1 MDRSPRQPAV
11 EEQFALETIYAVERV
26 VSHRWLAEAGEPTPD
41 LEVTLNGGTTVTV
54 EITMSTDASLR
65 RLSAEYNDRWWP
77 AAKLSHEWWVL
88 LSDFHHDQYGR
99 ERQVKALIDR
109 LVPVFQSLEVSGY
122 ESGDMCSR
130 ANEKLANFNQR
141 DWDSVSVAKC
151 APPRDATGGGIKTF
165 VVAIDTTWSEAT
177 EELGQAIK
185 ERISSKIAR
194 GQLSGVP
201 NPRWLVVVVDSGP
214 AATQLESAFTSDG
227 QLKYQSQ
234 IDSITFAGIDEVWVI
249 GRCFSRP
256 THHAVLRLFGPGA
269 PFQWQIVDTHD
280 EGGGVWR

>member
-1 MDRSPRQPAV
+1 MDSSPRQPSI
-11 EEQFALETIYAVERV
+11 EEQFALETISAVENV

-41 LEVTLNGGTTVTV
+41 LEITLKGGTTVTV
-54 EITMSTDASLR
+54 EITMSTNASLR
-65 RLSAEYNDRWWP
+65 SLRDSCDGKFWSAARLNR
-77 AAKLSHEWWVL
+77 EWWVL

-99 ERQVKALIDR
+99 DRQVKALIDS

-122 ESGDMCSR
+122 DSDDMCSR

-177 EELGQAIK
+177 EELGQAIQ

-201 NPRWLVVVVDSGP
+201 SPRWLVVVMDSGP
-214 AATQLESAFTSDG
+214 AATQLESAFTPDG
-227 QLKYQSQ
+227 RLRYQSE
-234 IDSITFAGIDEVWVI
+234 IDSLTFTGIDEVWVI